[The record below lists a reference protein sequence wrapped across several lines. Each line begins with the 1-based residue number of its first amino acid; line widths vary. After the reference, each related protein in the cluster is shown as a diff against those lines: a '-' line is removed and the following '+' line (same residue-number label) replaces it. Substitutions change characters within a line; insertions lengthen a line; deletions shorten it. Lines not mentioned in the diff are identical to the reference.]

1 MSTTT
6 QNVPL
11 VVPIRID
18 FAVYTKQFTEINMK
32 NPLDHIVELDNISI
46 DEALF
51 KSIFYN
57 TDNFAINPIAY
68 LDPLLSQYISFS
80 NLTVLGKH
88 FCLYDEIIKN
98 IENDLGIS
106 SSMFS
111 PCTNIALIKE
121 INAIKTLCDLIQT
134 GTIVCSLTW
143 TDIMNIIKCE
153 SESEGVNPLTVIL
166 TLSVVFT
173 NPTAGVNATILKFN
187 FSVNITVL

>member
-11 VVPIRID
+11 VIPIRID

-68 LDPLLSQYISFS
+68 LDLLLSQYISFS
-80 NLTVLGKH
+80 NLTVLGNH

-106 SSMFS
+106 SSMIS
-111 PCTNIALIKE
+111 PCSIISLSKE
-121 INAIKTLCDLIQT
+121 INSIKTLCDLINT
-134 GTIVCSLTW
+134 GNELCSLSW
-143 TDIMNIIKCE
+143 SDIINNIKCN
-153 SESEGVNPLTVIL
+153 SENSNFVNVIL
-166 TLSVVFT
+166 TLSVVFS
-173 NPTAGVNATILKFN
+173 NPTKGVNATIVKFN
-187 FSVNITVL
+187 YNVNISI